1 MTGAPLF
8 ASANA
13 QMGLEQNRR
22 DDIEALGYMT
32 AYLLRGNLP
41 WQECAPQSCKTLTA
55 NMCTSAGELFRGYP
69 GVFAEILKHAC
80 QLSFD
85 DTPIYQLLNAL
96 LDNAMTSDNL
106 CSVAS
111 DLEESSNHSTKEAV
125 CKSRIVVN
133 L

>member
-13 QMGLEQNRR
+13 QMGLEQNRQ
-22 DDIEALGYMT
+22 DDIEALGYMA

-41 WQECAPQSCKTLTA
+41 WQECAPQSWKTLTA
-55 NMCTSAGELFRGYP
+55 KLCTSAGELFRGYP
-69 GVFAEILKHAC
+69 GVFAEILIHAC

-85 DTPIYQLLNAL
+85 DMPNYQMLNAL
-96 LDNAMTSDNL
+96 LDNAMTSDDL
-106 CSVAS
+106 SSVAS
-111 DLEESSNHSTKEAV
+111 DLEESSNHSTKETV
-125 CKSRIVVN
+125 CETRIVVS